1 MAAQKFEFSDL
12 VADEVRRVLAEQ
24 AVHTHSRGGGDLLDG
39 VTLTDITKFI
49 SEISKLRGVIAEI
62 RGEGAGGSMP
72 APAPAPA
79 LLPAPAPTLPAPI
92 RPDPAAIYNS
102 LLTGIEQLINVAG
115 DMPLSEVKGYMV
127 DHKGDVIKMIGEAM
141 A

>member
-12 VADEVRRVLAEQ
+12 VADEVKRVLAEQ
-24 AVHTHSRGGGDLLDG
+24 AVHTRSRGGGGLLDG

-72 APAPAPA
+72 APAPA
-79 LLPAPAPTLPAPI
+79 LPAPT
-92 RPDPAAIYNS
+92 RPDPAVIYNS

-115 DMPLSEVKGYMV
+115 DMPLSEVKTYMV
-127 DHKGDVIKMIGEAM
+127 EHKGDVIKMIGEALT
-141 A
+141 

>member
-12 VADEVRRVLAEQ
+12 VADEVKRVLAEQ
-24 AVHTHSRGGGDLLDG
+24 AVHTRSRGGGGLLDG

-49 SEISKLRGVIAEI
+49 SEISKLRGVIADI

-72 APAPAPA
+72 TPAPA
-79 LLPAPAPTLPAPI
+79 LLPAPAPILPAPT

-127 DHKGDVIKMIGEAM
+127 DHKGDVIKMIGEALT
-141 A
+141 